1 MKEEITQLKEAQ
13 PCVPPCGAA
22 GAIPPSATSRWT
34 AQLPEE
40 EVAYSW
46 KFAEGG
52 ACPAAP
58 SPPACGHPAAP
69 HPGPVSLP
77 RAAGGPREP
86 GADPAGAGQAP
97 RDLLLRDQ
105 ARPAPP
111 GAALLLPQRDAAAP
125 AQRGRAPGLLPG
137 SAELDGQGGG
147 RGRAL
152 EAEPGRA
159 AGPARG
165 ADAEQPVPARAGCGL
180 PVSES
185 DPAWVVSPR
194 ARTAPAF
201 LSFLP
206 QTPESRS
213 RPSSLPRVQAPRPSS
228 LRPGSPAPRPS
239 SLGPSTFSTGSP
251 GPQTLLPQ
259 TRESSPQTLLPR
271 TLHLQ
276 HRESRPPDPPPSDS
290 GVQVPRPS
298 SLGPSSLSPGSPGP
312 QTLLPRTQESS
323 HQTLLSR
330 TRESRS
336 PDPPPSDPGV
346 QVPRPS
352 SLRPGSPAPRPSSLG
367 PSTFS
372 TGSPGPQTLLPRTR
386 ESRSPD
392 PPPLDPP
399 PSAPGVQVPRPSSLG
414 PRSPA
419 TRPSSLGPGSPGP
432 QTLLPQPR
440 ESRPP
445 DPPPSNPGVQPP
457 DPPPSDLGI
466 QAILSFK
473 SKSPGPI
480 HLWNLGV
487 WDSRTHISGPQPP
500 DPTPHAHAP
509 PCFPRMLFRWYVS
522 TS

>member
-1 MKEEITQLKEAQ
+1 MALDLAPPLGRGAHSRPRPAPRGVQRPALPPWKSASSPVTFSRGASGLQEFSRLFRCRGCYSTVCDLPLDCPVKDVTVAQ
-13 PCVPPCGAA
+13 GDQALFSCAVNF
-22 GAIPPSATSRWT
+22 
-34 AQLPEE
+34 QLPEE

-228 LRPGSPAPRPS
+228 LG
-239 SLGPSTFSTGSP
+239 LGSP
-251 GPQTLLPQ
+251 GPQTLLPW
-259 TRESSPQTLLPR
+259 TLLP
-271 TLHLQ
+271 Q
-276 HRESRPPDPPPSDS
+276 P
-290 GVQVPRPS
+290 
-298 SLGPSSLSPGSPGP
+298 
-312 QTLLPRTQESS
+312 
-323 HQTLLSR
+323 
-330 TRESRS
+330 RESRS
-336 PDPPPSDPGV
+336 PDPPPSDPGVQPPDPPLSDPGV

-367 PSTFS
+367 PSTLS
-372 TGSPGPQTLLPRTR
+372 
-386 ESRSPD
+386 
-392 PPPLDPP
+392 
-399 PSAPGVQVPRPSSLG
+399 
-414 PRSPA
+414 
-419 TRPSSLGPGSPGP
+419 PGSPGP
-432 QTLLPQPR
+432 QTLLPQTL
-440 ESRPP
+440 ES
-445 DPPPSNPGVQPP
+445 
-457 DPPPSDLGI
+457 
-466 QAILSFK
+466 
-473 SKSPGPI
+473 SPQT
-480 HLWNLGV
+480 LL
-487 WDSRTHISGPQPP
+487 PQ
-500 DPTPHAHAP
+500 T
-509 PCFPRMLFRWYVS
+509 
-522 TS
+522 

>member
-1 MKEEITQLKEAQ
+1 MALDLAPPLGRGAHSRPRPAPRGVQRPALPPWKSASSPVTFSRGASGLQEFSRLFRCRGCYSTVCDLPLDCPVKDVTVAQ
-13 PCVPPCGAA
+13 GDQALFSCAVNF
-22 GAIPPSATSRWT
+22 
-34 AQLPEE
+34 QLPEE

-251 GPQTLLPQ
+251 GPQTLLP
-259 TRESSPQTLLPR
+259 
-271 TLHLQ
+271 
-276 HRESRPPDPPPSDS
+276 
-290 GVQVPRPS
+290 
-298 SLGPSSLSPGSPGP
+298 
-312 QTLLPRTQESS
+312 
-323 HQTLLSR
+323 
-330 TRESRS
+330 
-336 PDPPPSDPGV
+336 
-346 QVPRPS
+346 
-352 SLRPGSPAPRPSSLG
+352 
-367 PSTFS
+367 
-372 TGSPGPQTLLPRTR
+372 RTR

-432 QTLLPQPR
+432 QTLLPQTR
-440 ESRPP
+440 ESRSP
-445 DPPPSNPGVQPP
+445 DPPPSDPGVQPP
-457 DPPPSDLGI
+457 DPPPSDPPPSAPGVQVPRPSSLG
-466 QAILSFK
+466 LG
-473 SKSPGPI
+473 SPGPQT
-480 HLWNLGV
+480 LLPWTLLPQPRESRSPDPPPSDPGV
-487 WDSRTHISGPQPP
+487 QPP
-500 DPTPHAHAP
+500 DPPLSDP
-509 PCFPRMLFRWYVS
+509 GVQVPRPSSLS
-522 TS
+522 PGSPGPQTLLPQTLESSPQTLLPQT

>member
-1 MKEEITQLKEAQ
+1 MALDLAPPLGRGAHSRPRPAPRGVQRPALPPWKSASSPVTFSRGASGLQEFSRLFRCRGCYSTVCDLPLDCPVKDVTVAQ
-13 PCVPPCGAA
+13 GDQALFSCAVNF
-22 GAIPPSATSRWT
+22 
-34 AQLPEE
+34 QLPEE

-228 LRPGSPAPRPS
+228 LGLGSPGPQTLLPWTLLPQPRESRSPDPPPSDPGVQPPDPPLSDPGVQVPRPS
-239 SLGPSTFSTGSP
+239 SLRPGSP

-276 HRESRPPDPPPSDS
+276 HRESRSPDPPPSDS

-336 PDPPPSDPGV
+336 PDPPPSAPGV
-346 QVPRPS
+346 QAPRPS
-352 SLRPGSPAPRPSSLG
+352 SLKPWSPAPRPSSLRPRNPGHFVLQIQESG
-367 PSTFS
+367 PH
-372 TGSPGPQTLLPRTR
+372 
-386 ESRSPD
+386 
-392 PPPLDPP
+392 PPLE
-399 PSAPGVQVPRPSSLG
+399 LG
-414 PRSPA
+414 C
-419 TRPSSLGPGSPGP
+419 LGL
-432 QTLLPQPR
+432 Q
-440 ESRPP
+440 
-445 DPPPSNPGVQPP
+445 
-457 DPPPSDLGI
+457 
-466 QAILSFK
+466 
-473 SKSPGPI
+473 
-480 HLWNLGV
+480 
-487 WDSRTHISGPQPP
+487 DSHFWP
-500 DPTPHAHAP
+500 PTP
-509 PCFPRMLFRWYVS
+509 
-522 TS
+522 